1 MATPESKVKSR
12 IKLILEDLGCYFF
25 MPIGGPYSRIGVPD
39 FVGCLNGMF
48 FSIEAKAGKGKT
60 TALQARELQRIKD
73 AGGFAIVVNEEN
85 VDLLKATLEK
95 ARDGYDYFGL

>member
-1 MATPESKVKSR
+1 MTLESKIKSR
-12 IKLILEDLGCYFF
+12 IKLILEDLRCYYF

-85 VDLLKATLEK
+85 VDLLKAMLERWSSK
-95 ARDGYDYFGL
+95 EWT

>member
-1 MATPESKVKSR
+1 MTPESKVKSR
-12 IKLILEDLGCYFF
+12 IKLILEDLRCYYF

-85 VDLLKATLEK
+85 VDLLKAMLERWSSK
-95 ARDGYDYFGL
+95 EWT

>member
-1 MATPESKVKSR
+1 MTLESKIKSR
-12 IKLILEDLGCYFF
+12 IKLILEELPCYFF
-25 MPIGGPYSRIGVPD
+25 MPPANGYGRAGISD

-60 TALQARELQRIKD
+60 TALQDRELQRIKD

-85 VDLLKATLEK
+85 VEDLSRLIRNELVKIRIDEWT
-95 ARDGYDYFGL
+95 

>member
-1 MATPESKVKSR
+1 MTPESKVKSR
-12 IKLILEDLGCYFF
+12 IKLTLEDLGCYFF

-60 TALQARELQRIKD
+60 TPLQARELQRIKD

-85 VDLLKATLEK
+85 VDLLKAMLERWSSK
-95 ARDGYDYFGL
+95 EWT

>member
-1 MATPESKVKSR
+1 
-12 IKLILEDLGCYFF
+12 
-25 MPIGGPYSRIGVPD
+25 
-39 FVGCLNGMF
+39 MF

-85 VDLLKATLEK
+85 VDLLKAMLERWSSK
-95 ARDGYDYFGL
+95 EWT

>member
-1 MATPESKVKSR
+1 VTPESKIKSR
-12 IKLILEDLGCYFF
+12 VKLILEDLGCYYF

-85 VDLLKATLEK
+85 VDLLKAMLERWSSK
-95 ARDGYDYFGL
+95 EWT

>member
-1 MATPESKVKSR
+1 MTPESKIKSR
-12 IKLILEDLGCYFF
+12 IKLTLEDLGCYFF

-85 VDLLKATLEK
+85 VDLLKAMLERWSSK
-95 ARDGYDYFGL
+95 EWT